1 MRFIQIWIRKLWPK
15 QSVRVFVQLLGCLE
29 IFLVAPIVLKLT
41 LIRCVIAAD
50 LGTRF
55 IDAASMI
62 VLKMFALRVN
72 QQEPDIVLDEQA
84 GSIVHHEPSQVLE
97 VIKIRWCFNR

>member
-1 MRFIQIWIRKLWPK
+1 MTVFLNLFGCFEVGVIRIAVVILTFI
-15 QSVRVFVQLLGCLE
+15 G
-29 IFLVAPIVLKLT
+29 
-41 LIRCVIAAD
+41 CVIAAD

-97 VIKIRWCFNR
+97 VIKIRWCFNW